1 MHMPYDAFT
10 CHAFHLGLS
19 QSCNQPK
26 SHNQTMHGAYNMALG
41 EGGIYFIIYGLLGH
55 EIISFL
61 VLTGCLVLPFGEWLA
76 A

>member
-1 MHMPYDAFT
+1 
-10 CHAFHLGLS
+10 
-19 QSCNQPK
+19 
-26 SHNQTMHGAYNMALG
+26 MHGAYNMALG

-61 VLTGCLVLPFGEWLA
+61 VLTGCLVLHFGEWLA